1 MKKLT
6 FFAVMATCA
15 FGANVALARSEL
27 ICVKPTP
34 GAPAL
39 CGLIAPAEPADQ
51 GLTFEGWI
59 PIPSGGQNIILNN
72 INEECSEKFLDW
84 NEYASKGET
93 ARTHLSCRFDEEAS

>member
-6 FFAVMATCA
+6 FLAITATCLM
-15 FGANVALARSEL
+15 GAGGAMAQSEL

-39 CGLIAPAEPADQ
+39 CGVISSYTVQPQ
-51 GLTFEGWI
+51 TFDGWVS
-59 PIPSGGQNIILNN
+59 IPSGGQDMILNR
-72 INEECSEKFLDW
+72 IDDDCSTKFLDW

-93 ARTHLSCRFDEEAS
+93 IRTHISCFFDEEAS

>member
-6 FFAVMATCA
+6 FFAFTITCA
-15 FGANVALARSEL
+15 ISAGAAMAQPEL

-39 CGLIAPAEPADQ
+39 CGIISSYTVQPQ
-51 GLTFEGWI
+51 TFEGWM
-59 PIPSGGQNIILNN
+59 PIPSGGQDMILNR
-72 INEECSEKFLDW
+72 IDEECSTKFHDW

-93 ARTHLSCRFDEEAS
+93 VLTHLSCRFDEEAS